1 MLEDYYLM
9 INFKIKIQEWD
20 ILDLWIGK
28 GREKERIRNTK
39 TRTKII

>member
-1 MLEDYYLM
+1 M

-20 ILDLWIGK
+20 MLDPWMGK

-39 TRTKII
+39 T